1 LIFNILSSLVAV
13 AVDTNRAVAVVLVD
27 TGHRLAAKVRA
38 VVVVL

>member
-1 LIFNILSSLVAV
+1 
-13 AVDTNRAVAVVLVD
+13 VDTDRSKTKVLVD